1 MIRQLKPKYVVN
13 PNIQSLKMIFTG
25 FFISWNDIP
34 KIVIQ
39 RSLNPIKLCRGLF
52 ILSTPMMGIKSSR
65 SLYPTKIFF
74 FHEVLR
80 FERQL

>member
-1 MIRQLKPKYVVN
+1 MIKQLKPKYVVN

-39 RSLNPIKLCRGLF
+39 RSLNPIKLCRRLF
-52 ILSTPMMGIKSSR
+52 ILSTLMIGEESR
-65 SLYPTKIFF
+65 GSLYPTKIFF
-74 FHEVLR
+74 SHGILR
-80 FERQL
+80 F